1 MTTESTHM
9 TPEQKIIAIAEWE
22 GIPTKKVWRLKYKD
36 QFFDYKTENEA
47 IMSAAYAVQM
57 FGIDKADVGKPE
69 EAEVPTRLPPYLTS
83 RDAICGAVARLNNM
97 EFCYFVEHL
106 ERVCKTDGWEI
117 MGSDDR
123 RRMLLATPAQLADA
137 LLLTLGYEL

>member
-9 TPEQKIIAIAEWE
+9 TPEQKIIAIAEFE
-22 GIPTKKVWRLKYKD
+22 GFPTEEYRMEEGYIN
-36 QFFDYKTENEA
+36 T
-47 IMSAAYAVQM
+47 AA
-57 FGIDKADVGKPE
+57 
-69 EAEVPTRLPPYLTS
+69 LPPYLTS
-83 RDAICGAVARLNNM
+83 RDAICGAVAKLNSM

-137 LLLTLGYEL
+137 LLLTLGYEI